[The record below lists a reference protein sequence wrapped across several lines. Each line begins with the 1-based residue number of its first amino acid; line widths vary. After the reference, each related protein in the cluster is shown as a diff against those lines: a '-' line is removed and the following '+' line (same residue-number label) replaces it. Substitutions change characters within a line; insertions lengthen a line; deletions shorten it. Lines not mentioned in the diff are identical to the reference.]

1 MGYRITKVL
10 ACYDSFLILQWS
22 KYVRKST
29 KVKTKFIVDNGYW
42 ACKLPLQYNP
52 GTRSYSDAHGK
63 TGSWNDDLRILSPNY
78 LAMLNILGVKLVVQ

>member
-29 KVKTKFIVDNGYW
+29 KVKTKFIVDNGY
-42 ACKLPLQYNP
+42 
-52 GTRSYSDAHGK
+52 
-63 TGSWNDDLRILSPNY
+63 
-78 LAMLNILGVKLVVQ
+78 